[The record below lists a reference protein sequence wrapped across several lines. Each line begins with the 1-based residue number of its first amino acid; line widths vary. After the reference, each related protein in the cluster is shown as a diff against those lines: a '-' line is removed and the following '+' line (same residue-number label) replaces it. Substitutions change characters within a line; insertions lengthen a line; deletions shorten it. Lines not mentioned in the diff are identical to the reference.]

1 MKKVVDLPE
10 KHGRLGDLDE
20 LYNRIDGFVKQ
31 HSILLN
37 DVQFII
43 DEILHGIK
51 ESDTLVESS
60 KDIENDN
67 IAIEE
72 EDHATELQ

>member
-20 LYNRIDGFVKQ
+20 LYTRIDGFVKQ
-31 HSILLN
+31 YSLLLN

-43 DEILHGIK
+43 DEILNGIK
-51 ESDTLVESS
+51 ESETIIESS
-60 KDIENDN
+60 DN
-67 IAIEE
+67 
-72 EDHATELQ
+72 

>member
-20 LYNRIDGFVKQ
+20 LYNRIDGFVKHYQ
-31 HSILLN
+31 PLIDDNAQPVIDAILN
-37 DVQFII
+37 S
-43 DEILHGIK
+43 IK

-60 KDIENDN
+60 DKLGGIKEIDD
-67 IAIEE
+67 EE
-72 EDHATELQ
+72 RDR

>member
-10 KHGRLGDLDE
+10 KHGRLGDLDD

-31 HSILLN
+31 HSLLLT

-43 DEILHGIK
+43 DEILNGIK
-51 ESDTLVESS
+51 ESETLIESS
-60 KDIENDN
+60 DN
-67 IAIEE
+67 
-72 EDHATELQ
+72 